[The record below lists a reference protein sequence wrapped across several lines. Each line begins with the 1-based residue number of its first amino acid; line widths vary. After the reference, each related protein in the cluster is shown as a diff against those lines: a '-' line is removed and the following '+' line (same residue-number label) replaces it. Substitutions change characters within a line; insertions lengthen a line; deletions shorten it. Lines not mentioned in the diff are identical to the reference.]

1 MKINEVNATIGNS
14 LVHRAELVARAAHK
28 DQKYGEQPYSVHLED
43 VVRRVK
49 QITDDP
55 EIIAAA
61 WLHDTVEDSPEVTID
76 DIRKMFGTNVADM
89 VWAVTAHGSD
99 RAEKMSNVIEKI
111 ARTPGADFVKSADR
125 LSNASASKAEK
136 KMGLYNMYRD
146 EHAALSPV
154 LGNNALAQ
162 ELVKLF
168 ND

>member
-1 MKINEVNATIGNS
+1 MKNVNDI
-14 LVHRAELVARAAHK
+14 VHRAELVARAAHR

-76 DIRKMFGTNVADM
+76 DIRRLFGARVADM

-99 RAEKMSNVIEKI
+99 RAEKIASVIDKI
-111 ARTPGADFVKSADR
+111 AGTPGADFVKSADR

-136 KMGLYNMYRD
+136 KMALYTMYRD
-146 EHAALSPV
+146 EHAALGPV
-154 LGNNALAQ
+154 LGDNALVD
-162 ELVKLF
+162 ELIKLF
-168 ND
+168 QD

>member
-1 MKINEVNATIGNS
+1 MKNVKDIVQQ
-14 LVHRAELVARAAHK
+14 AELIARAAHK

-49 QITDDP
+49 QITTDP

-76 DIRKMFGTNVADM
+76 DIRRLFGTRVADM

-99 RAEKMSNVIEKI
+99 RAEKIASVIDKI
-111 ARTPGADFVKSADR
+111 ANTPGADFVKSADR

-136 KMGLYNMYRD
+136 KMALYNMYRD
-146 EHAALSPV
+146 EQAILGPV
-154 LGNNALAQ
+154 LGSNALVD
-162 ELVKLF
+162 ELTELF
-168 ND
+168 AD

>member
-1 MKINEVNATIGNS
+1 MRINEVSQLDIVA
-14 LVHRAELVARAAHK
+14 RAELIARTAHK
-28 DQKYGEQPYSVHLED
+28 DQTYGEDRPYSVHLED

-61 WLHDTVEDSPEVTID
+61 WLHDTVEDSPLVTID
-76 DIRKMFGTNVADM
+76 DIRKIFGKNVADM
-89 VWAVTAHGSD
+89 VWAVTGIGDD
-99 RAEKMSNVIEKI
+99 RESKMADAIEKI

-136 KMGLYNMYRD
+136 KMGLYNRYKD
-146 EHAALSPV
+146 EHKNLSPV

-162 ELVKLF
+162 ELIKLF

>member
-1 MKINEVNATIGNS
+1 MKNVKDIVQQ
-14 LVHRAELVARAAHK
+14 AELIARAAHR

-61 WLHDTVEDSPEVTID
+61 WLHDTVEDSPEVTIN
-76 DIRKMFGTNVADM
+76 DIRRLFGTRVADM

-99 RAEKMSNVIEKI
+99 RAEKIASVIDKI
-111 ARTPGADFVKSADR
+111 ATTPGADFVKSADR

-136 KMGLYNMYRD
+136 KMALYTMYRD
-146 EHAALSPV
+146 EQAILGPV
-154 LGNNALAQ
+154 LGDNALVD
-162 ELVKLF
+162 ELNKLF
-168 ND
+168 AD